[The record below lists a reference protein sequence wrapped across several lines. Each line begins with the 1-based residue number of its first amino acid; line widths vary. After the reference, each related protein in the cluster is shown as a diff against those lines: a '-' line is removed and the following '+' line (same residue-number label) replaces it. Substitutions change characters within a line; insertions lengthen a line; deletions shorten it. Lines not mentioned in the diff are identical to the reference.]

1 MYNNNSKNPAEEA
14 VEQFFTSEPDNQT
27 VEKTDIGRNVTIKTQ
42 KPSRKMTK
50 FNENDRELKQKRKN
64 FVILPS
70 VFEKI
75 EKIAYVDNI
84 SVNEAINRALVLYC
98 KKFEKKIG
106 LYAKIEEMK
115 ANNDSE
121 KEKPE

>member
-1 MYNNNSKNPAEEA
+1 MLNSNNKNPAEEA
-14 VEQFFTSEPDNQT
+14 VELFFTSKPDIQAI
-27 VEKTDIGRNVTIKTQ
+27 EKTDKGRNVTIKPQ

-70 VFEKI
+70 VFDKI
-75 EKIAYVDNI
+75 AKIAYVDNI

-115 ANNDSE
+115 ATNDSE
-121 KEKPE
+121 KERPE